1 MASYFDREV
10 RQPRNIEEKQ
20 HIGRNDQS
28 QDLSTILDDTQ
39 RMELKVLI
47 ARVIASMRT
56 AVAETFRV
64 PQSYPIN
71 DIDGQALEGVCNT
84 TLDAGID
91 VMASQEPLAASG
103 TEQRAKRRAIR
114 YFDNWSNSVRRRI
127 IEVLGKNDDDARAR
141 HHSTT
146 SRSQE
151 KETPADYKP
160 SYLLA
165 ETRLAQLSR
174 SDRRLVLHSLLLLL
188 LSLKH
193 YHSHSRL
200 LLLNIASIL
209 ELSPEDVNDDEAK
222 VARGLLDA
230 AIKMS
235 ADDEARQKRVEQ
247 NSNARRWKVGL
258 ASVAGAALIGI
269 TGGLA
274 APLVAAGI
282 GTVMGGLG
290 LGATAAAGYLGAL
303 AGSSVIVGG
312 LFGAYGAKMT
322 GRMMDKYAKEV
333 EDFAFIPV
341 DKPHQ
346 DYKDEKEAAQQ
357 DHRLRVTIGI
367 TGWATKEDDMVVP
380 WHVIRTDSE
389 VFALRWELESLISLG
404 NAMEALVTS
413 AAWTVAGREI
423 LSRTIFA
430 GIMNAVMLPLVLAN
444 VARVVDNPFSVAKA
458 RADKTG
464 EVLADALIDRAQGE
478 RPVTLISY
486 SLGSRVVYSCLQSL
500 ARRGAYG
507 LIESAILI
515 GSPAP
520 SNSSEWRMMRSVVT
534 DRLVNVYSENDS
546 VLAFLYRASSAQ
558 FGVAGLQPVA
568 DVPGVENAN
577 VSDIINGH
585 LRYRYLIGKILA
597 MIGFEE
603 LDVEAIDR
611 EEAALELRDLEE
623 EQERLENQRLA
634 ETDPSRSQE
643 QATSPPSVII
653 ERGDQ
658 VDDETQRLERQVQR
672 RTQEQLMHRKIK
684 HDEMGAGERIIMK
697 E

>member
-1 MASYFDREV
+1 MANYFDREV
-10 RQPRNIEEKQ
+10 HQPRTIEEKE
-20 HIGRNDQS
+20 HIGRGDQS
-28 QDLSTILDDTQ
+28 QDLSTVLDDAQ
-39 RMELKVLI
+39 RTELKVLL
-47 ARVIASMRT
+47 AHVIASMRT
-56 AVAETFRV
+56 AVANAFNV
-64 PQSYPIN
+64 PQSSCNHPTN
-71 DIDGQALEGVCNT
+71 DGQ
-84 TLDAGID
+84 D
-91 VMASQEPLAASG
+91 VEEVRNKMLVDKGHVMVRSQEHQAMDG
-103 TEQRAKRRAIR
+103 TEQRAKRRALR

-127 IEVLGKNDDDARAR
+127 IEVLGKNDDGTRAR
-141 HHSTT
+141 HYSTT
-146 SRSQE
+146 SRSQVWSQ
-151 KETPADYKP
+151 ETH
-160 SYLLA
+160 A
-165 ETRLAQLSR
+165 ETRLAQLSKP
-174 SDRRLVLHSLLLLL
+174 DRRLILHSLLLLL

-193 YHSHSRL
+193 YQSHSRV
-200 LLLNIASIL
+200 LLLNIASSL

-235 ADDEARQKRVEQ
+235 ADDEAKQKRVEQ
-247 NSNARRWKVGL
+247 NSNARKWKVGL

-312 LFGAYGAKMT
+312 LFGAYGARMT

-333 EDFAFIPV
+333 EDFAFIPI
-341 DKPHQ
+341 DKPHK

-380 WHVIRTDSE
+380 WHVIRADSE
-389 VFALRWELESLISLG
+389 VFALRWELESLLSLG

-430 GIMNAVMLPLVLAN
+430 GIMNAVMLPLVLLN
-444 VARVVDNPFSVAKA
+444 VARVVDNPFSVSKA

-478 RPVTLISY
+478 RPVTLVGY

-500 ARRGAYG
+500 ARRDAYG

-515 GSPAP
+515 GSPIP
-520 SNSSEWRMMRSVVT
+520 SNSGEWRIMRSVVSG
-534 DRLVNVYSENDS
+534 RLVNVFSENDS

-558 FGVAGLQPVA
+558 FGVAGLQPVV
-568 DVPGVENAN
+568 DVLGVENIN
-577 VSDIINGH
+577 VSDIVNGH

-597 MIGFEE
+597 MIGFVE
-603 LDVEAIDR
+603 LDNEAIGR
-611 EEAALELRDLEE
+611 EEAALKLRDLEE

-634 ETDPSRSQE
+634 ETDASRSRE
-643 QATSPPSVII
+643 QPIATES
-653 ERGDQ
+653 GDQ
-658 VDDETQRLERQVQR
+658 VDSETQRLERQVRR
-672 RTQEQLMHRKIK
+672 RTQEQLMHRKIQ
-684 HDEMGAGERIIMK
+684 HVEMGVGEKITIT

>member
-1 MASYFDREV
+1 MADYFDREV
-10 RQPRNIEEKQ
+10 HQPRTIEEKE
-20 HIGRNDQS
+20 HIGRGDQS
-28 QDLSTILDDTQ
+28 QDLSTVLDDAQ
-39 RMELKVLI
+39 RTELKVLI
-47 ARVIASMRT
+47 SHVIASMRT
-56 AVAETFRV
+56 AVADAFNV
-64 PQSYPIN
+64 PQSSCNHPAN
-71 DIDGQALEGVCNT
+71 DGQDLEEVRNKMLVDKEHQGHQAT
-84 TLDAGID
+84 D
-91 VMASQEPLAASG
+91 G
-103 TEQRAKRRAIR
+103 TEQRAKRRALR

-127 IEVLGKNDDDARAR
+127 IEVLGKNDDVTHAR
-141 HHSTT
+141 HYSPT
-146 SRSQE
+146 SRSQVWSQ
-151 KETPADYKP
+151 ET
-160 SYLLA
+160 LA
-165 ETRLAQLSR
+165 ETRLARLSK

-193 YHSHSRL
+193 YHSHSRV
-200 LLLNIASIL
+200 LLLNIASSL
-209 ELSPEDVNDDEAK
+209 ELSLEDVNDDEAK

-235 ADDEARQKRVEQ
+235 ADDEAKQKRVEQ
-247 NSNARRWKVGL
+247 NSNARKWKVGL

-312 LFGAYGAKMT
+312 LFGAYGARMT

-333 EDFAFIPV
+333 EDFAFIPI
-341 DKPHQ
+341 DKPHK

-357 DHRLRVTIGI
+357 DHRLRVTIGV

-380 WHVIRTDSE
+380 WHVIRADSE
-389 VFALRWELESLISLG
+389 VFALRWELESLLSLG

-430 GIMNAVMLPLVLAN
+430 GIMNAVMLPLVLLN
-444 VARVVDNPFSVAKA
+444 VARVVDNPFSVSKA

-478 RPVTLISY
+478 RPVTLVGY

-520 SNSSEWRMMRSVVT
+520 SNSGEWRMMRSVVSG
-534 DRLVNVYSENDS
+534 RLVNVFSENDS

-568 DVPGVENAN
+568 DVLGVENIN
-577 VSDIINGH
+577 VSDIVNGH
-585 LRYRYLIGKILA
+585 LRYRYLIGRILA
-597 MIGFEE
+597 MIGFVE
-603 LDVEAIDR
+603 LDTKAIRR
-611 EEAALELRDLEE
+611 EEAALNLRDLEE
-623 EQERLENQRLA
+623 EQERLKNQRLA
-634 ETDPSRSQE
+634 EADASRSRE
-643 QATSPPSVII
+643 QPIATES
-653 ERGDQ
+653 GDQ
-658 VDDETQRLERQVQR
+658 VDSETQRLERQVRR
-672 RTQEQLMHRKIK
+672 RTQEQLTHRKIQ
-684 HDEMGAGERIIMK
+684 HVEMGAGEKITIT